1 MTMPAEGTQ
10 EYEDLAV
17 ETGGGSTLPS
27 FNYDAHI
34 SATTGGNESDT
45 SGPSEGSGSGEGSG
59 SSGNSNFVVV
69 LENPPSEMPTPGT
82 LQWAQLEEEIGGSIL
97 EMGEGWSY
105 EGHIL
110 ATRGP
115 SAYSD
120 LGNRMEAHELAFNMW
135 GGGSESE
142 VKGSWTADG
151 WIDWTEE
158 ANDLIR
164 QLEDGPFDPDIP
176 PWEYI
181 PYDPL
186 KIAEDVV
193 SQWFSQSAANS
204 KVMDLTDPRYL
215 QITASSWSESI
226 RLVSVGQAATAGDR
240 VDATQID
247 FGEGWQGSVLNG
259 ADNGD
264 VVWGRAGWDVL
275 DGADGNDLLRAGNGR
290 DILIGGPGE
299 DELHGDF
306 GWNTY
311 RSEVDGYSDLIAIKS
326 DEHMIEGYSGTAG
339 HNPNGEKCDIIEG
352 LDSNDEIIIIG
363 VESNEI
369 TVRNN
374 ASAHGETGIGIYAD
388 GALEGLYTGGDL
400 SVSQIRRMTTG
411 VLEIEPHGFRA
422 EWDAIV

>member
-1 MTMPAEGTQ
+1 MTWPQQA
-10 EYEDLAV
+10 A
-17 ETGGGSTLPS
+17 GGSSDDGHLACS
-27 FNYDAHI
+27 I
-34 SATTGGNESDT
+34 SALADGSSLITGHFQGTASFGSTTLTSAGSDDVFIAKLNADG
-45 SGPSEGSGSGEGSG
+45 SYAWAQQAGGSGTERGNGISALADG
-59 SSGNSNFVVV
+59 SSLITGDFY
-69 LENPPSEMPTPGT
+69 GT
-82 LQWAQLEEEIGGSIL
+82 ASFGSTTL
-97 EMGEGWSY
+97 
-105 EGHIL
+105 
-110 ATRGP
+110 T
-115 SAYSD
+115 SAGAND
-120 LGNRMEAHELAFNMW
+120 VFIAKLNAD
-135 GGGSESE
+135 
-142 VKGSWTADG
+142 GSWA
-151 WIDWTEE
+151 
-158 ANDLIR
+158 R
-164 QLEDGPFDPDIP
+164 
-176 PWEYI
+176 EYI
-181 PYDPL
+181 QYDPL
-186 KIAEDVV
+186 NIAEDVV

-204 KVMDLTDPRYL
+204 KVRDLTDPRYL